1 MKPDK
6 PNPEL
11 PLPIPSLEE
20 SSAHRAIRIIVHGVV
35 QGVGFRPFIH
45 RLAAKWSFTGWVRNT
60 GQGVEIHLENFD
72 QKTLQEFLLALIK
85 EKPPL
90 ANLDEIRLKPAN
102 WENCSNFSILASTT
116 EETFAFISPD
126 VATCEACYQEII
138 NPSERRYRYPF
149 TNCTNCG
156 PRYTIVKSL
165 PYDRQ
170 RTTMATFSMCSQC
183 AQEYHN
189 PADRRYH
196 AQPIACPH
204 CGPQITLLE
213 AATGKVLSGGIEQA
227 VELLK
232 EGFIVAVKGLGGF
245 HLMADARNERAISR
259 LRQIKAR
266 RFKPLAL
273 MARDLSVVEKIAWL
287 NQTEKEWLTSASR
300 PIVLLHKKE
309 ELPGIAPFLQ
319 EIGVMLPYTPL
330 HHLLLQELELV
341 VATSSNRKDA
351 PIIKE
356 EKEGIAELCDYIL
369 THNRP
374 IAMRADDSV
383 LKIVSEEPLFL
394 RRARGFVPYPEK
406 IDSLPKVDDH
416 ILALGGE
423 LKVTISAYKKG
434 TVVTSQFLGDLD
446 EYENYLYFEETINH
460 FLHLFEL
467 RPSMVVTD
475 LHPHF
480 RTTRYAQNLGLPHFQ
495 VQHHFAHILAS
506 FLEHRLPPETKVLGI
521 SFDGY
526 GYGLDGA
533 AWGGEF
539 LLADGWHFERLAHFA
554 YVPLPGGDLAARQ
567 PWRMALAHLLTFM
580 EPQVDRLSS
589 VINVNKNKIEIVL
602 AAIKKKINSPP
613 TSSCGRLF
621 DAVAWLLGQAPEEL
635 EFEAEAAMRLEALA
649 HSTININET
658 YPYKI
663 DQNKFPWTIS
673 FAPLFESLLKDK
685 QEGVSL
691 EKMAAKFHRTL
702 VEIIADVCRQLHREF
717 NFQAIV
723 LGGGVFLNRWLTLMT
738 QELLRRQ
745 GFRLYRPTR
754 YSPNDESLSLG
765 QIYHA
770 LCRCQEK

>member
-1 MKPDK
+1 MN
-6 PNPEL
+6 PNKSNPGL
-11 PLPIPSLEE
+11 NNLNLEE
-20 SSAHRAIRIIVHGVV
+20 KPTHQAIRIIVRGVV

-45 RLAAKWSFTGWVRNT
+45 RLAARWAFTGWVRNT

-72 QKTLQEFLLALIK
+72 QKSLDEFLSALKK

-90 ANLDEIRLKPAN
+90 ASLDEIRFEPAK
-102 WENCSNFSILASTT
+102 WENWPNFSILASTSD
-116 EETFAFISPD
+116 ETFAFISPD
-126 VATCEACYQEII
+126 VATCEACYQEIMD
-138 NPSERRYRYPF
+138 PSERRYRYPF

-156 PRYTIVKSL
+156 PRYTIVLSL

-170 RTTMATFSMCSQC
+170 RTTMASFPMCAQC
-183 AQEYHN
+183 SQEYHN

-196 AQPIACPH
+196 AQPIACPL

-213 AATGKVLSGGIEQA
+213 ATSGKVLPGGIDRAIQ
-227 VELLK
+227 LLK

-245 HLMADARNERAISR
+245 HLMAEARNPRAINR

-273 MARDLSVVEKIAWL
+273 MAKDISVIDKIAWL
-287 NQTEKEWLTSASR
+287 DQTEKEWLTSASR
-300 PIVLLHKKE
+300 PIVLLQKKE
-309 ELPGIAPFLQ
+309 ELPGIAPFLR

-330 HHLLLQELELV
+330 HHLLLQEIELV

-351 PIIKE
+351 PIMKE

-383 LKIVSEEPLFL
+383 LKIVGQEPVFL
-394 RRARGFVPYPEK
+394 RRARGFVPYPER
-406 IDSLPKVDDH
+406 IDTFPKVDDH

-423 LKVTISAYKKG
+423 LKVTISAYKEG

-460 FLHLFEL
+460 FLRLFEL
-467 RPSMVVTD
+467 RPTIVVSD

-480 RTTRYAQNLGLPHFQ
+480 RTTRYAQKLGLPHFQ
-495 VQHHFAHILAS
+495 VQHHFAHILAA
-506 FLEHRLPPETKVLGI
+506 FLEHRLPPEAKVLGI

-526 GYGLDGA
+526 GYGTDGA

-539 LLADGWHFERLAHFA
+539 LLVDGLHFERLAHFA

-580 EPQVDRLSS
+580 EPEVERLAPLL
-589 VINVNKNKIEIVL
+589 NVNKNKVEIVL
-602 AAIKKKINSPP
+602 EAIKKKINSPP

-621 DAVAWLLGQAPEEL
+621 DAVAWILGQAPEEL

-649 HSTININET
+649 HSLVTEN

-663 DQNKFPWTIS
+663 DKNKFPWTIS
-673 FAPLFESLLKDK
+673 FAPLFEAIIKDK
-685 QEGVSL
+685 EEGVSL

-702 VEIIADVCRQLHREF
+702 VEIIADVCRQLRQEF

-738 QELLRRQ
+738 QELLGRL
-745 GFRLYRPTR
+745 GFRILRPTR

-770 LCRCQEK
+770 LCRCQGK